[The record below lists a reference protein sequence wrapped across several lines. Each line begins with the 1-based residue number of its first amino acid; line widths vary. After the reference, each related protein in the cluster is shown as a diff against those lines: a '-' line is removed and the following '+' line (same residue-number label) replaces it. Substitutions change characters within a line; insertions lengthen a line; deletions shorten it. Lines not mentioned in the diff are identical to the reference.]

1 MSSVFAQVLQIVQ
14 LLKAHRERRR
24 LEAMQM
30 LPDDS
35 GYEDDM
41 LAGEHQPSR
50 VGKLNGDCASV
61 VGTLSEVATPCIYVT
76 HDPF

>member
-1 MSSVFAQVLQIVQ
+1 MFAQVLQIVQ

-35 GYEDDM
+35 GYEDDL
-41 LAGEHQPSR
+41 LAEEHQPSR
-50 VGKLNGDCASV
+50 VGAAEWRL
-61 VGTLSEVATPCIYVT
+61 CICGAGLIQGG
-76 HDPF
+76 HIM

>member
-1 MSSVFAQVLQIVQ
+1 MCMSSVFAQVLQIVQ

-35 GYEDDM
+35 GYEYDM
-41 LAGEHQPSR
+41 LAEEHQPSR
-50 VGKLNGDCASV
+50 VGKAEWRRCICTWGLNQGGHTMYLCDA
-61 VGTLSEVATPCIYVT
+61 
-76 HDPF
+76 

>member
-1 MSSVFAQVLQIVQ
+1 VLQIIQ

-35 GYEDDM
+35 GYDCDM
-41 LAGEHQPSR
+41 LAEEHQPSR
-50 VGKLNGDCASV
+50 VGKLNGDCVSV
-61 VGTLSEVATPCIYVT
+61 VGASSEVAT
-76 HDPF
+76 